1 MQIEKKLEDYCSD
14 LELFI
19 EKNEIKRKDFESIT
33 KTIKIK
39 TIKDYL
45 YSIKKG
51 SKPEQALREHFFSS
65 ESEFSNYLFKNI
77 YPEVKL
83 DKGFVDYLIPIEGKE
98 IKLELKPLFENIIE
112 YVNEKKIFKKIKKI
126 RFNWKDHKKQIIKY
140 LENEADYL
148 ILTNLEKWY
157 FFRQPYTSN
166 EEIIYFAKK
175 KLPKLVE
182 EFVEFKDFYSYLRNL
197 EDINRAEPLDNKFFE
212 SLKIWVNELKE
223 IKFKVSERRKIEI
236 IINLINKF
244 IFIQSL
250 DNLWIIPKDFIK
262 RKWLNTEEDW
272 KSKYKY
278 RIIEKFFLEVNKY
291 FYELYDT
298 ELFDIGFN
306 RNGIIENVLNQENNI
321 NKFYHKFKSILG
333 INKGSTKP
341 INYLGIIDYNFRL
354 IDEDILGKAYERYL
368 TNIRKEK
375 GIYYTPKYITEFIID
390 NTVGFN
396 FDILIKEIKQNLELE
411 DFLVCKRLINQ
422 FFLKKILDPAC
433 GSGSFLIKAL
443 RCIWNKYLKLNK
455 LFLEY
460 EIHHKEPDCL
470 IKEIKEIKL
479 IKTNQRELI
488 SKLILRHIY
497 GYDIDKNALQIA
509 KLNIWLEGIK
519 LARKDFKYNHLPKD
533 INHILPDLEMNLG
546 NGNSLIS
553 LPEKLSLN
561 YIINNHLN
569 DLKIMFKLRRDY
581 LNNPTDL
588 NSIKKLLEIK
598 KEIKKEIMQQ
608 FYKYIENNSIL
619 DIKEINLNISY
630 WILDFWFIFFNN
642 NLDIKSEED
651 QGFDIIIGN
660 PPYFNIRGKGTGTLI
675 RKLYYDYLKNSE
687 YWKPYFRSQSDVYY
701 YFIIKSI
708 HLLKENGILGFI
720 VENYW
725 LENDY
730 ADKLK
735 SFILNN
741 VNILKLLNF
750 KKIKIFDDADND
762 TIISIFKKT
771 KNSKGK
777 IKYIECKDR
786 SNEFYNY
793 KNNLK
798 VLQLINNKI
807 NEENYDDDYIKIFW
821 VNQELLN
828 EKKWILSQVNKL
840 KLLAKLSIEQKN
852 IIPLKNKCLIG
863 QGVVPGRKREFRIS
877 KSKEDKSS
885 GGYYIN
891 DSKKILE
898 VVNNKNKSKYFLEKD
913 LIKPLITNSGIKKY
927 YIPKNHEFLIYTV
940 PCQES
945 ELNINS
951 YSGIKNYLKVY
962 HSELEDRYDF
972 DSKNGKYP
980 WYGYQ
985 RIQNR
990 EIFENNQLK
999 IICPY
1004 RSNENRFALDNI
1016 GYYGTTDIYAIV
1028 PKEKVINIHY
1038 ILGVLNSKLLT
1049 FWYKEA
1055 GKSKGNI
1062 LEFFKTPLE
1071 KMPILIISEE
1081 NKKKI
1086 EKYVKDIIL
1095 FKQLLNKFEKI
1106 WNKITQYQC
1115 KKWSLKEILN
1125 LNKNHENKG
1134 DKIKTILINCNI
1146 YPNDNN
1152 ELIEQNFDSFKL
1164 ILEKKNI
1171 LKLNGINDFCEYPLL
1186 KIKFKTP
1193 EFRDIVFLDVKGL
1206 LKSKKKINNLSD
1218 IFKKSKISVIIPNYW
1233 ENSINLIKKAY
1244 SHFENWLIK
1253 ENYEFKSITLMD
1265 IIKEIYRFEIELNA
1279 YIFFYYGFSK
1289 EEVKLI
1295 LASINN
1301 IDTESI
1307 DIIEK
1312 MDFLKN

>member
-1 MQIEKKLEDYCSD
+1 MQLEKKLEDYCSD
-14 LELFI
+14 LAIFI

-33 KTIKIK
+33 KKIKIK

-112 YVNEKKIFKKIKKI
+112 FVNEKKIFKKIKKI
-126 RFNWKDHKKQIIKY
+126 KFNWKDHKKQIIKY
-140 LENEADYL
+140 LEKEADYL

-197 EDINRAEPLDNKFFE
+197 EDINRSEPLDNKFFE
-212 SLKIWVNELKE
+212 SLKIWVNELEE
-223 IKFKVSERRKIEI
+223 IEFKVSEKRKIEI

-306 RNGIIENVLNQENNI
+306 RNGIIENIFDQENNI

-354 IDEDILGKAYERYL
+354 IDEDILGKAYEKYL

-396 FDILIKEIKQNLELE
+396 FDILIKEIKQNLEVE
-411 DFLVCKRLINQ
+411 DFLICKKLINQ

-455 LFLEY
+455 LLLEY
-460 EIHHKEPDCL
+460 EIHHKEPNCL
-470 IKEIKEIKL
+470 KKEIKEIKL
-479 IKTNQRELI
+479 IRTNQRELI

-509 KLNIWLEGIK
+509 KLNLWLEGIK

-553 LPEKLSLN
+553 LPEKLFLN
-561 YIINNHLN
+561 YIKNNHLN

-581 LNNPTDL
+581 LNNPTNL

-598 KEIKKEIMQQ
+598 KEIKKEIVQQ

-619 DIKEINLNISY
+619 DIKDIDLNISY
-630 WILDFWFIFFNN
+630 WILDFWFIFFKN
-642 NLDIKSEED
+642 NLEIKSEED

-687 YWKPYFRSQSDVYY
+687 DWKPYFRSQSDVYY

-750 KKIKIFDDADND
+750 KKLKIFDDADND

-771 KNSKGK
+771 KHSEGK

-798 VLQLINNKI
+798 VLQLINNNI

-852 IIPLKNKCLIG
+852 IIPLKKKCLIG

-891 DSKKILE
+891 ESKKILE
-898 VVNNKNKSKYFLEKD
+898 VVNNKNKSKYFLEKE

-945 ELNINS
+945 ELNINN
-951 YSGIKNYLKVY
+951 YSGIKSYLKVY
-962 HSELEDRYDF
+962 HSELEDRHDF
-972 DSKNGKYP
+972 DSKDGKYP

-1004 RSNENRFALDNI
+1004 RSNENRFAIDNI

-1071 KMPILIISEE
+1071 KMPILIISKE

-1106 WNKITQYQC
+1106 WIKITQYQC

-1134 DKIKTILINCNI
+1134 DVIKTILNNCNI
-1146 YPNDNN
+1146 YPNNNN
-1152 ELIEQNFDSFKL
+1152 ELIVQYFDSFKL

-1171 LKLNGINDFCEYPLL
+1171 LKINGINNFCEYPLL
-1186 KIKFKTP
+1186 KLKFKTP
-1193 EFRDIVFLDVKGL
+1193 EFRDIVFLDVNRL
-1206 LKSKKKINNLSD
+1206 LKSKKKISNLSD

-1244 SHFENWLIK
+1244 SHFENWLIE

-1265 IIKEIYRFEIELNA
+1265 IIKKIYRFEIELNA
-1279 YIFFYYGFSK
+1279 YIFIYYGFSK